1 MNKLTDI
8 NNFDDNRILQF
19 HIPDPFKVGE
29 HVAQIGAGE
38 VRKILNQVLP
48 QALKDLPDEIIHE
61 LVQKVLIPVLSD
73 VLKPIEK
80 EVFKTGVDVLEAMHK
95 TMTALLAG
103 ADNVPQT
110 LIDRA
115 WTYYWE
121 GDDPENRENWGR
133 VLIAFYQTD
142 TSFDPKW
149 PAMTAEEAWQENVTW
164 DGWKPFAKELD
175 ILEAKRKNPNPND
188 NLYEAFDKCQWNFGV
203 IGNIGVTLWF
213 TNVYSRMPTMI
224 STLRRY
230 EGTGVPAKRHDIL
243 AFMRAMGPDWIN
255 IDIKAELDIGIDF
268 GASASCWNIPT
279 PLAYKLLDDIMKT
292 AGVPE

>member
-1 MNKLTDI
+1 MNVVQSGGDEL
-8 NNFDDNRILQF
+8 LQF

-29 HVAQIGAGE
+29 HVVQIGTKE
-38 VRKILNQVLP
+38 VKQILDHILP
-48 QALKDLPDEIIHE
+48 QALRDLPNEIIHE

-95 TMTALLAG
+95 TMTGLLAG
-103 ADNVPQT
+103 SAEVPQV

-115 WTYYWE
+115 WQYYWE

-133 VLIAFYQTD
+133 VLIAFYQSDNT
-142 TSFDPKW
+142 FDPAW

-164 DGWKPFAKELD
+164 DGWRPFAKELD

-188 NLYEAFDKCQWNFGV
+188 DLYAAFDKCQWNFGV

-213 TNVYSRMPTMI
+213 TNVYSRMPSMI
-224 STLRRY
+224 ATLRRY

-255 IDIKAELDIGIDF
+255 IDLKAELDIGIDF

-292 AGVPE
+292 AGVPA

>member
-1 MNKLTDI
+1 MSIKPYDTGFNPDETY
-8 NNFDDNRILQF
+8 NFHLPNPLDTGEQVVQ
-19 HIPDPFKVGE
+19 VG
-29 HVAQIGAGE
+29 ADE
-38 VRKILNQVLP
+38 VKKILNKVLP
-48 QALKDLPDEIIHE
+48 EALRELPNEILHE
-61 LVQKVLIPVLSD
+61 IVNKVIIPVLSD

-80 EVFKTGVDVLEAMHK
+80 QVFKAGVDVLEAMYK

-103 ADNVPQT
+103 SAEVPQT
-110 LIDRA
+110 LIDKA
-115 WTYYWE
+115 WSFYWQ

-133 VLIAFYQTD
+133 VLIAFYQHD
-142 TSFDPKW
+142 NSFDPKW

-164 DGWKPFAKELD
+164 SGWKPFAKELD

-188 NLYEAFDKCQWNFGV
+188 NLYAEFDKCQWNFGV
-203 IGNIGVTLWF
+203 IGNVGVTLWF
-213 TNVYSRMPTMI
+213 TNVYSRMPSMI
-224 STLRRY
+224 KTLRRY
-230 EGTGVPAKRHDIL
+230 ENTGVPAKRHDIL

-255 IDIKAELDIGIDF
+255 IDLKAELDIGIDF